1 MVFFG
6 KWIFDIIVVIEIKC
20 FVQLYYEKRIKI
32 AVKMEVALYYL
43 KKFES
48 NDFLFAYLVFLFY
61 VLSRRRLEFYKQ
73 FRHYFFQNPN
83 IYGRFQKTTIIYHC
97 SKCGKFLLR
106 KTGASLHNCIGK
118 INRNQNLN
126 DVHKRAL
133 ESFFQASNRNIAN
146 TILWSFCRAVICSSF
161 KRRNV
166 QF

>member
-1 MVFFG
+1 MKNVLRLQWKWRWHYIISKNLRAMTFCLHIWSFFFMFYLDEDLNFTNNFG
-6 KWIFDIIVVIEIKC
+6 IIF
-20 FVQLYYEKRIKI
+20 FKI
-32 AVKMEVALYYL
+32 QTYMEDS
-43 KKFES
+43 KK
-48 NDFLFAYLVFLFY
+48 
-61 VLSRRRLEFYKQ
+61 
-73 FRHYFFQNPN
+73 
-83 IYGRFQKTTIIYHC
+83 KTTIIYHC
-97 SKCGKFLLR
+97 SKCGKFLLS

-146 TILWSFCRAVICSSF
+146 TILWSCCRAVICSSF